1 MCLKL
6 CPANDQLVVT
16 RYNSWDEI
24 NTREK
29 RKMLAAT
36 DLMLW
41 HKVTTVSGNPP
52 FFFTLFTPDQRAKR
66 KGVIQNYRSFF
77 SLRSNGLAHIV
88 PVPSHP
94 HRGAAWGAHHQAP
107 QRCEYQSCPLQYFCC
122 CGTSRLIYKEVEGE
136 LERRGRCWWRRIRG
150 CGTRSPPSP
159 VWHTTSLYHLVHT
172 TALLGAPITKRPNV
186 WRAPHYWNCAL
197 LWNRIY
203 NFVRCYTVAYLEDRK
218 FSSPAPLGG
227 FAFIAAWASLLCVYY
242 VWY

>member
-41 HKVTTVSGNPP
+41 HKVTTVSGVAALGLGTYDAHMFCPKNP
-52 FFFTLFTPDQRAKR
+52 A
-66 KGVIQNYRSFF
+66 
-77 SLRSNGLAHIV
+77 
-88 PVPSHP
+88 
-94 HRGAAWGAHHQAP
+94 
-107 QRCEYQSCPLQYFCC
+107 
-122 CGTSRLIYKEVEGE
+122 YKEV
-136 LERRGRCWWRRIRG
+136 
-150 CGTRSPPSP
+150 
-159 VWHTTSLYHLVHT
+159 WHTSSLYHLIHT
-172 TALLGAPITKRPNV
+172 AALLGAPITKRPNV
-186 WRAPHYWNCAL
+186 VSTSPARFNIFAVVVPPGLAHNVPVPSRPHHGAARGAHHQAPQRCDGGL
-197 LWNRIY
+197 LTTGIVL
-203 NFVRCYTVAYLEDRK
+203 FSGTCYTVAYLEDRK